1 MNYKTVKN
9 IIFERKLDKKV
20 IAIRLGV
27 TNIWLAHYLNG
38 NRQLTEKQEEILKEI
53 VNKYW

>member
-9 IIFERKLDKKV
+9 AIFERKLDKKV

-38 NRQLTEKQEEILKEI
+38 NRELTKDQEEKLKELLI
-53 VNKYW
+53 SK

>member
-38 NRQLTEKQEEILKEI
+38 NRQLTEEQEETLKQI
-53 VNKYW
+53 ING

>member
-38 NRQLTEKQEEILKEI
+38 NRELTGEQKEKLIKLLISK
-53 VNKYW
+53 